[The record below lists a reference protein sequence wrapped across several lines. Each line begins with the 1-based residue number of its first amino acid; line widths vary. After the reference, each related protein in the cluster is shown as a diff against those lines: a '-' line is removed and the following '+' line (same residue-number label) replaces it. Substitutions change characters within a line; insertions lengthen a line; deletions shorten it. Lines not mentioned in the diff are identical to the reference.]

1 MAKPTK
7 RQDCEEF
14 QDHPALVCRV
24 HHLGMM
30 ASNFSK
36 KEGGPGS
43 EETGA
48 RSGLPSIWVPA
59 EGQEVT
65 SREDRLLF
73 RALYWKRRKMVGRW
87 LVAVRCLAGEKERAG
102 VLRIERREGRG
113 RRQGKTVP
121 KKTERFSS
129 TVITDVG
136 ETHTSPASCW

>member
-1 MAKPTK
+1 MGAIRQSFEKEKVAKPTK

-14 QDHPALVCRV
+14 QNHPALVCRV

-30 ASNFSK
+30 ASSFSK

-59 EGQEVT
+59 EGQGVT

-73 RALYWKRRKMVGRW
+73 RALYWKRRKMVGQW
-87 LVAVRCLAGEKERAG
+87 LVAVRCLAGETGASWGIEDREAG
-102 VLRIERREGRG
+102 GQGQKTRQNCARKNRQVLI
-113 RRQGKTVP
+113 
-121 KKTERFSS
+121 
-129 TVITDVG
+129 
-136 ETHTSPASCW
+136 